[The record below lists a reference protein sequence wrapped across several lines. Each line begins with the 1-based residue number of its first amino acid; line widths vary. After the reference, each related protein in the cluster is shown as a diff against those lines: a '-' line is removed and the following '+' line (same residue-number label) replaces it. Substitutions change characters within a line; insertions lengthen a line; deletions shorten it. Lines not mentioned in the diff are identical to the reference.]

1 MVYRTSHRGAPP
13 PEARLSA
20 VRRVSSGPV
29 TARNTALGALVLG
42 ALAAYGCAANDDPG
56 GTLAPRDAGVPR
68 DTGSV
73 RDTGATLDRGA
84 PPVDTGIAPPM
95 DTGPTPPLDTGV
107 VVRDAG
113 NSGMDAGFP
122 AVDAGRDAAVLGDV
136 FQEERD
142 AGDPTP
148 RNVDL
153 TANGAGTDSAGRFN
167 GTDDPSRAPTIVY
180 PSEGTIL
187 PPNLTGFEVH
197 FRPAAGQDLF
207 EVSLRGDRGLVR
219 VFTTCAAVG
228 GGCALSLNEQAY
240 NEFARVAWPSGN
252 VAITVR
258 GVTRTGG
265 NLGRSATRNVQVTNT
280 DVRGGLYYWNAS
292 SGSILRFEFGRA
304 GARPEPYLRGDPINC
319 LGCHVLSRDGTR
331 AAVGRFIPGP
341 AQTRVYDVATR
352 RETSGNVPS
361 NFATFSPDSSRV
373 ILSDGARMWLR
384 DGTTAAFVP
393 GLAEGTPGSMP
404 DWSRDGRTVV
414 FARPRGLALFG
425 QPGHGAPADLLTMTW
440 NGTAFA
446 APQPFVMAA
455 GMQNHYYPAISPDD
469 RWVMFNRSASE
480 SYHNIAS
487 QLWAAPL
494 DRTRAP
500 VRMAAAD
507 GEGNLGNSWPKWA
520 PFVQTFRG
528 QPLLWV
534 TFSSRRDYGLRL
546 QQQSREVEMRTSQLW
561 MAAFRPGATGD
572 PSAPAF
578 WLPFQD
584 IRQGNHIAQWSEQV
598 QRRQCRTD
606 TDCTN
611 GERCL
616 PVGFSTQTLGCV
628 AP

>member
-1 MVYRTSHRGAPP
+1 VN
-13 PEARLSA
+13 
-20 VRRVSSGPV
+20 
-29 TARNTALGALVLG
+29 ARNTALGTLL
-42 ALAAYGCAANDDPG
+42 LAALTAQGCAANDDP
-56 GTLAPRDAGVPR
+56 AVVAARDAGPRR
-68 DTGSV
+68 DTGIP
-73 RDTGATLDRGA
+73 RDLGSPIDRPA
-84 PPVDTGIAPPM
+84 PVTDTGIAPPM
-95 DTGPTPPLDTGV
+95 DLGPTPPLDVGSLPVDVGTP
-107 VVRDAG
+107 A
-113 NSGMDAGFP
+113 MDAGP
-122 AVDAGRDAAVLGDV
+122 PRVDAGRDATVLGDV
-136 FQEERD
+136 NQGERD

-153 TANGAGTDSAGRFN
+153 TANNAPPDSAARFA
-167 GTDDPSRAPTIVY
+167 GSDDPARAPTLVY
-180 PSEGTIL
+180 PSDGTIL

-197 FRPAAGQDLF
+197 FRPATGQDLF

-219 VFTTCAAVG
+219 VFTPCVALG

-240 NEFARVAWPSGN
+240 SEFARVAWPSGS
-252 VAITVR
+252 VAISVR

-265 NLGRSATRNVQVTNT
+265 NLGRSATRTVHVTNT

-292 SGSILRFEFGRA
+292 SGSILRFEFGRV
-304 GARPEPYLRGDPINC
+304 GARPESYLRGDPINC

-341 AQTRVYDVATR
+341 AQTRVFDVATR
-352 RETSGNVPS
+352 AETSGNVPS

-393 GLAEGTPGSMP
+393 GLTEGTPGSMP

-425 QPGHGAPADLLTMTW
+425 QPGHNAPADLLTMSW
-440 NGTAFA
+440 NGSAFA
-446 APQPFVMAA
+446 APQPFVTAA

-469 RWVMFNRSASE
+469 RWVMFNRSAGS

-500 VRMAAAD
+500 VRLSAAD
-507 GEGNLGNSWPKWA
+507 GEGDLGNSWPKWA
-520 PFVQTFRG
+520 PFVQSFRG
-528 QPLLWV
+528 EPLLWV

-584 IRQGNHIAQWSEQV
+584 IRSGNHIAQWSEQV
-598 QRRQCRTD
+598 QRRQCRVD
-606 TDCTN
+606 GDCTN

-616 PVGFSTQTLGCV
+616 PVGLTAQTLGCV